1 MRAALAI
8 IAASLLAFPLAF
20 AMASQH
26 GVTRCPA
33 GMPCLPQELE
43 LSKAQ
48 QAALHTVYERNR
60 RQQAALEAQ
69 TRRALLAVLTPAQRQ
84 QLLAREPR
92 FNTVVAPQAQQ

>member
-20 AMASQH
+20 AMASQQAAS
-26 GVTRCPA
+26 RCPA
-33 GMPCLPQELE
+33 GLPCLPQELE
-43 LSKAQ
+43 LSTAQ
-48 QAALHTVYERNR
+48 QSALRTVYERNR

-92 FNTVVAPQAQQ
+92 FNTVVAPQAQR